1 MADNIFTRAKNYFF
15 PTPDNPLSEVGAEWR
30 GVKSVEKNLR
40 GYITPVQLQ
49 RLRHDVQMWRDAIKE
64 AEQAWYPH
72 RVRMQ
77 RMYIDTILSG
87 HTKACM
93 DRRKDLTLLREFCFK
108 NDAGVENEDL
118 KKLFNKRWFTRFME
132 YALDAQYFGY
142 TLVSLGDLINDNFPD
157 LDIIRR
163 FNISP
168 DRLNVTSYVY
178 ALSGANFL
186 EEPYVDWHVWIPT
199 ATEIGISKVGY
210 GLLYEV
216 AIYEILCRNL
226 LGQNADAA
234 ELYGMPV
241 RVGKTTKTEEDERRN
256 FESALANMGSAGY
269 ILMDAI
275 DEIELIESKG
285 NGQGFKIYADF
296 EKRLEQKISKIIL
309 GHADAMDSVSG
320 KLGATQGEDAPATQA
335 LRDKMQKDGVFL
347 EDVINDILAPKLI
360 AIGFKDAEKLL
371 EYKFCFSNNEEI
383 KEIRAFEDEQNLK
396 TAQIAQTMKNAGLK
410 MDAKYFEE
418 RTGIPTED
426 AEVEQPELPEKGNEF
441 SQRVKNK
448 LKKLYS

>member
-1 MADNIFTRAKNYFF
+1 MADNFFNKIKNYVF
-15 PTPDNPLSEVGAEWR
+15 PTPDNALSGQPGDWR
-30 GVKSVEKNLR
+30 SKDVKKNLR

-49 RLRHDVQMWRDAIKE
+49 RLRHDVQMWRDAVKE

-77 RMYIDTILSG
+77 RMYIDTILNG
-87 HTKACM
+87 HTLSCIT
-93 DRRKDLTLLREFCFK
+93 RRKDLTLLREFCFK

-118 KKLFNKRWFTRFME
+118 KKLFNKRWFTQFLE
-132 YALDAQYFGY
+132 YALDAQYYGY
-142 TLVSLGDLINDNFPD
+142 TLVALGDLVNDNFPE
-157 LDIIRR
+157 LSIVRR

-178 ALSGANFL
+178 SLSGAQFL
-186 EEPYVDWHVWIPT
+186 EEPYVNWHVWIPT
-199 ATEIGISKVGY
+199 PTDIGISNVGY
-210 GLLYEV
+210 GLLYDV
-216 AIYEILCRNL
+216 AVYEILCRNL

-241 RVGKTTKTEEDERRN
+241 RVGKTTKTEEGERRN

-285 NGQGFKIYADF
+285 NGQGFKIYPDF

-309 GHADAMDSVSG
+309 GHADAMDSVPG
-320 KLGATQGEDAPATQA
+320 KLGATDGEKAAAAQA
-335 LRDKMQKDGVFL
+335 MRDKMQKDGVFL
-347 EDVINDILAPKLI
+347 EDVVNDILAPKLI
-360 AIGFKDAEKLL
+360 ALGFKDADQLL
-371 EYKFCFSNNEEI
+371 EYKFCFSNNKEI
-383 KEIRAFEDEQNLK
+383 KEIRAFEDEANLK

-418 RTGIPTED
+418 RTGIPTEE